1 MILVFT
7 FILIYITI
15 LIITLLLSVLSIR
28 IERMNISNYSKEK
41 LLKDYEFHIEL
52 KLLNKIKILDIIIN
66 KAFIEKMQLKDKFN
80 NINLSQ
86 LRKDIPNKKEIKN
99 IIKKL
104 NIDISQLNL
113 NIDIGTED
121 VIITSAI
128 VAMLSAIIGIV
139 LAQVIK
145 KYDKEKYSYTII
157 PLYINKNVIKISL
170 SCIIQIK
177 IVHIIYI
184 IYVLF
189 KKRRVYKYERSSN
202 RRSYD
207 YGYE

>member
-145 KYDKEKYSYTII
+145 KYDKEKYSYTIT